1 VTTQETPDARRRGD
15 LIRFAGAFAGGVMT
29 TFGLIHQVLPV
40 GIVGVALALAF
51 IVLLPR
57 QPLILAGLGTGVAL
71 TLTALAAI
79 WTAGWGCAS
88 EVDGQIIEHECGSP
102 PAATGE

>member
-1 VTTQETPDARRRGD
+1 
-15 LIRFAGAFAGGVMT
+15 MT

-40 GIVGVALALAF
+40 GIVGVVLALAF

-71 TLTALAAI
+71 TLTTLAVI
-79 WTAGWGCAS
+79 WTTGWGCAS
-88 EVDGQIIEHECGSP
+88 EVDGRIIEHECGSHP
-102 PAATGE
+102 SATGE